1 MSWILARVRVLD
13 GAAFVR
19 RSPRPLRTRER
30 ADSVHV
36 GMVAGVPDAVNSA
49 RGRGSVSEARGEGSR
64 CRRRRGGGLARRAT
78 VRQTEGPEHVETYD
92 RPAEGAQMVVDLV
105 HESAIAPA
113 AIGRARLV
121 GTAPLPPTAIQD
133 DLDGRIARKHA

>member
-1 MSWILARVRVLD
+1 MP
-13 GAAFVR
+13 AA
-19 RSPRPLRTRER
+19 P
-30 ADSVHV
+30 
-36 GMVAGVPDAVNSA
+36 
-49 RGRGSVSEARGEGSR
+49 GE
-64 CRRRRGGGLARRAT
+64 GLARRAT

-133 DLDGRIARKHA
+133 DLDGRIARKHALGVLEELLPVARDDEDLLGSLAVSLVTALGVGAALGLGRPALGEGVKLGQDLERPLVEEL